1 MAEWFYKATPKKVS
15 FDETR
20 DLAINDGF
28 ICRSAYTKSRHRVG
42 NTQAVK
48 LNDTLHVYYIRN
60 RKSKYIGSFNVVH
73 PKQHKSG
80 GQFAKEVP
88 NTALFEV
95 SDEFN
100 QKLKQLGE
108 TGAERYMSD
117 PVLETRVGWPLEK
130 QVVDPPPIPTHF
142 KQGRATLVRRQ
153 GS

>member
-15 FDETR
+15 FDQTR
-20 DLAINDGF
+20 DLAIDDGF
-28 ICRSAYTKSRHRVG
+28 ICRSAYTKSRRRVG

-48 LNDTLHVYYIRN
+48 LNDTLHVYYIEN

-100 QKLKQLGE
+100 QRLKQLGG
-108 TGAERYMSD
+108 TDADGYMND
-117 PVLETRVGWPLEK
+117 PVLDTRVGWPLGK
-130 QVVDPPPIPTHF
+130 PVIDPPPIPPDF
-142 KQGRATLVRRQ
+142 FRGRATLARRQ
-153 GS
+153 GT